1 MITDR
6 ETDMVTAVV
15 THFNAVL
22 RNKTTMVVW
31 ALLIIAAVATGI
43 GTAFVG
49 LGITLPLISHA
60 TWHAYQETIDSSAWP
75 KHPD

>member
-49 LGITLPLISHA
+49 LGTP
-60 TWHAYQETIDSSAWP
+60 YP
-75 KHPD
+75 